1 MLMQSLAPSGLPM
14 RPPNHFPKPSNPGS
28 RIRTLSFRSLS
39 TNQLVLKVMST
50 GGQFDQLAD
59 RLRRLQLDN
68 QASSEAVEQVMEM
81 SLEELRECRIEFGKA
96 HMNKPFKEMVKED
109 RYLTWF
115 AETYRHSQKICHM
128 KFLRF
133 IELHLDDV
141 ESQKNQTRPK
151 SQAKAKAKP
160 KASNHAAPHARDHP
174 ELPPDPWHPSSDEE
188 IGSASWEPVAHAEE
202 INHMNERMTEMES
215 VLQQILSHLN
225 PHAQPHSMA

>member
-1 MLMQSLAPSGLPM
+1 MQ
-14 RPPNHFPKPSNPGS
+14 PNHFPEPSNPGS
-28 RIRTLSFRSLS
+28 KIRSLS
-39 TNQLVLKVMST
+39 TNELVLIVMST

-96 HMNKPFKEMVKED
+96 HMNKLFKEMVNED

-115 AETYRHSQKICHM
+115 AENYRHSQKICHM

-141 ESQKNQTRPK
+141 ENQKNQTRPK
-151 SQAKAKAKP
+151 SHAKAKAKP
-160 KASNHAAPHARDHP
+160 KASNHATPHARDHP
-174 ELPPDPWHPSSDEE
+174 ELPHDPWHPSSDEE
-188 IGSASWEPVAHAEE
+188 IESMPWEPVVHAEE

-225 PHAQPHSMA
+225 PNAQPHSMA